1 MSLKNE
7 LDILVA
13 AIRFFT
19 RLPVPGP
26 WGYDSAPLERAIR
39 YYPAVGIIVGTIGA
53 AVFFLVSAFWT
64 KPVAVLATIAAIAY
78 ITGAI
83 HEDGWTDTVDGFG
96 GGWTKDRILEIMR
109 DSRVGSFGV
118 CALTILLL
126 GRFLALCE
134 MDTRLIPVPAALI
147 AGHAFSRLCAT
158 FVLGAL
164 DYARPDGKAQ
174 PFSNALD
181 RREKIFILLS
191 VAWFLL
197 LFIPFRELL
206 CGITLGAV
214 SAWWLARM
222 FQRQI
227 GGYTGDCIGAVQQL
241 SEVMFYIGLLFS

>member
-1 MSLKNE
+1 MSFKNE

-19 RLPVPGP
+19 RLPIPGP
-26 WGYDSAPLERAIR
+26 WGYDSAPLKRAIR
-39 YYPAVGIIVGTIGA
+39 YYPAVGIIVGVIGA
-53 AVFFLVSAFWT
+53 LVFFLVSAFWT
-64 KPVAVLATIAAIAY
+64 KPVAVLAAIAAIAY

-83 HEDGWTDTVDGFG
+83 HEDGWTDTIDGFG
-96 GGWTKDRILEIMR
+96 GGWTKDRILEIMK

-134 MDTRLIPVPAALI
+134 MDTNLIPAALI

-164 DYARPDGKAQ
+164 NYARPDGKAQ
-174 PFSNALD
+174 PFSNTLD
-181 RREKIFILLS
+181 RKEKIFILFS

-197 LFIPFRELL
+197 LFIPSKQLFW
-206 CGITLGAV
+206 GIALGAV
-214 SAWWLARM
+214 SAWRLARM